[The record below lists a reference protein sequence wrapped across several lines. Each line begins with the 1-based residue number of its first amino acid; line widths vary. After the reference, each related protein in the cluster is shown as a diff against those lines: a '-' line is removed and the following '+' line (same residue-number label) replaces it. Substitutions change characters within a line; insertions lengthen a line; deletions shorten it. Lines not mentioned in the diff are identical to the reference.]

1 MILAPDN
8 TGYPADDERFEA
20 IPSDLTLEQCLS
32 WTSDF
37 PPSPVMASA
46 SSPAPEDY
54 PSFVKRQ
61 TTYAAYR
68 NDVIARRDRLKRQLN
83 QLTIPPVPVGDD
95 IAAAINWIQTT
106 GKTPLEYLTTVYR
119 DTSQQT
125 GHRISAASKLMEY
138 IHRRLPQTLDQAS
151 SPVSAKS
158 FDPAAIRALS
168 EKELVA
174 LEKLLDKMK

>member
-1 MILAPDN
+1 MILAPDT
-8 TGYPADDERFEA
+8 TGYPTDDERFEA
-20 IPSDLTLEQCLS
+20 IPTDMTLEQCLS

-37 PPSPVMASA
+37 PPSPIMNSA
-46 SSPAPEDY
+46 SESYTD
-54 PSFVKRQ
+54 FVKRQ
-61 TTYAAYR
+61 TSYAAYR
-68 NDVIARRDRLKRQLN
+68 NDVIAQRDRLKRQLN

-119 DTSQQT
+119 DTGQQT

-138 IHRRLPQTLDQAS
+138 IHRRMPQAVDAATAT
-151 SPVSAKS
+151 VSVKS
-158 FDPAAIRALS
+158 FDPASIRALS

-174 LEKLLDKMK
+174 LEKLLEKMK

>member
-37 PPSPVMASA
+37 PPSPVM
-46 SSPAPEDY
+46 SSTTEDY
-54 PSFVKRQ
+54 QSFVKRQ
-61 TTYAAYR
+61 TSYAAYR
-68 NDVIARRDRLKRQLN
+68 NEVIAQRDRLKRQLN

-138 IHRRLPQTLDQAS
+138 IHRRLPQTLDAATAT
-151 SPVSAKS
+151 VSVKS
-158 FDPAAIRALS
+158 FDPASIRALS

-174 LEKLLDKMK
+174 LEKLLEKMK

>member
-1 MILAPDN
+1 MLLDPTDTN
-8 TGYPADDERFEA
+8 YPSDDERFEL
-20 IPSDLTLEQCLS
+20 IPTTMTLEQCLS
-32 WTSDF
+32 WTQDF
-37 PPSPVMASA
+37 PPSPIMGSETY
-46 SSPAPEDY
+46 PE
-54 PSFVKRQ
+54 FVRRQ
-61 TTYAAYR
+61 TAYAAYR
-68 NDVIARRDRLKRQLN
+68 NDVIAQRDRLKRQLN

-138 IHRRLPQTLDQAS
+138 IHRRLPTTIDQS
-151 SPVSAKS
+151 SSQAISSKS